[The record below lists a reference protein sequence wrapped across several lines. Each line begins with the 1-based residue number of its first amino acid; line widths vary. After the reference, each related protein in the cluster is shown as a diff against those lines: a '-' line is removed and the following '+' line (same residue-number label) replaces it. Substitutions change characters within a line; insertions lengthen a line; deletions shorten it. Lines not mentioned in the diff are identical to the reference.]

1 MAGMM
6 EGPSSLLDKVRVEA
20 GLAEE
25 FPELRIQ
32 QGALFIDLLENDLGY
47 RWGNNIDIAEIL
59 TPFSLR
65 SQQPYQRR
73 KGNWQDS
80 SLLLIVTRRNVL
92 K

>member
-32 QGALFIDLLENDLGY
+32 QGALFIDLLANDLGY

-65 SQQPYQRR
+65 SQPYQRR
-73 KGNWQDS
+73 KANWQDS